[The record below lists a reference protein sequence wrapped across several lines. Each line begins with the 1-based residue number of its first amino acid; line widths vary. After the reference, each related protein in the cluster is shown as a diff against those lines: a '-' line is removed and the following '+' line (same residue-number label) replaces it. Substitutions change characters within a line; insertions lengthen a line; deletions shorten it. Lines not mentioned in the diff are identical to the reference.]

1 MSLRSH
7 AKRLLHLL
15 RLPAANWKG
24 LWLPAAILFFYLYSF
39 PYFAGIQ
46 SANELPRIYLA
57 MAIVDRGALNIDPEL
72 QRFQPTPD
80 TSTYK
85 GKLYCNKAPGMSF
98 LAVPAYAAMKR
109 WFNSNMPLGYGA
121 DKHRK
126 DDLRNMFYWLR
137 LSGATLPSLLFLLL
151 VWRFLGALIPRVATR
166 RWVLAAY
173 ALGTMAS
180 TYGTLLIAHQ
190 LSGLLVATG
199 YMLLFLRGR
208 GRGGWWTPALAGLAS
223 GAGVLV
229 DYQVAFIGPPLFIY
243 GLVVLRHR
251 FRGMTLFAAGAA
263 IPLAALLLYQ
273 WGAFDSPLR
282 TGYHF
287 PTNLQFQQ
295 WHSQGFLGMKGFSA
309 DACWAAFFSADNG
322 LFYFSPFLLL
332 ALPGVVVM
340 FCRRGLRADAVFCLL
355 LMLMFAYFTSS
366 LSFWPSGW
374 DVGPRYITCAL
385 PYFLVPVAVLLA
397 RLGEA
402 RWYWGIVPRGLMAAS
417 ILFYVT
423 INAVF
428 PHFPGNFSNPWL
440 DLIVRFGRAGFA
452 PYNLGW
458 LLGLR
463 GLPTLLPVLAVL
475 AALLLALMLTGQRR
489 VWQRVVT
496 AAGVL
501 VLITALLTFHHSQ
514 LSRRL
519 MPVPNDQFLGWMAGM
534 WEPKHEKLDTH
545 KLLPVGDRKKGG
557 LKTRVPWYG
566 HRQKKQK

>member
-1 MSLRSH
+1 MNPPTHLNSLLC
-7 AKRLLHLL
+7 RLWF
-15 RLPAANWKG
+15 PAAV
-24 LWLPAAILFFYLYSF
+24 AFFYLYSF

-57 MAIVDRGALNIDPEL
+57 MALVDRGALNIDPEL
-72 QRFQPTPD
+72 QRLQPTPD

-98 LAVPAYAAMKR
+98 FAVPAYAVMKL
-109 WFNSNMPLGYGA
+109 FNGNKPLGYGD
-121 DKHRK
+121 DKSRMK
-126 DDLRNMFYWLR
+126 DLRRMFYWLR
-137 LSGATLPSLLFLLL
+137 LFGATVPSLLFLLL
-151 VWRFLGALIPRVATR
+151 VWRFLGEIIPRIGTR

-199 YMLLFLRGR
+199 YLLLFLRSR
-208 GRGGWWTPALAGLAS
+208 QRGGWWTPALAGLAS

-243 GLVVLRHR
+243 GLVVLRPR
-251 FRGMTLFAAGAA
+251 IRPMALFAAGAA
-263 IPLAALLLYQ
+263 IPLASLLLYQ
-273 WGAFDSPLR
+273 WGAFDSPLH

-295 WHSQGFLGMKGFSA
+295 WHSQGFLGMKSFSA
-309 DACWAAFFSADNG
+309 SACWAAFFSSDNG

-332 ALPGVVVM
+332 ALPGLVEM
-340 FCRRGLRADAVFCLL
+340 FRRRDLRADAGFCLL
-355 LMLMFAYFTSS
+355 LMLFFAYFTSS

-385 PYFLVPVAVLLA
+385 PYFLVPVAALLA

-417 ILFYVT
+417 VLLYVT

-428 PHFPGNFSNPWL
+428 PHFPGNFSDPWF
-440 DLIVRFGRAGFA
+440 DLIVRFGRAGYA

-463 GLPTLLPVLAVL
+463 GLPTLLPVLLVLGGLL
-475 AALLLALMLTGQRR
+475 AALLLTGDRR
-489 VWQRVVT
+489 LWKRVVT

-501 VLITALLTFHHSQ
+501 VLITGLLTFYHAQ
-514 LSRRL
+514 LSRRK
-519 MPVPNDQFLGWMAGM
+519 MPVPNDQFIGWMAGM
-534 WEPKHEKLDTH
+534 WEPKHSKLDKR
-545 KLLPVGDRKKGG
+545 KLLHVGDRKKGG
-557 LKTRVPWYG
+557 LRTQVPW
-566 HRQKKQK
+566 HRSAKKK

>member
-1 MSLRSH
+1 MVWL
-7 AKRLLHLL
+7 K
-15 RLPAANWKG
+15 K
-24 LWLPAAILFFYLYSF
+24 LWLPAAIVFFYLYSF

-57 MAIVDRGALNIDPEL
+57 MALVDRGALNIDPEL

-85 GKLYCNKAPGMSF
+85 GKLYCNKAPGMSLF
-98 LAVPAYAAMKR
+98 AVPAYAVMKLV
-109 WFNSNMPLGYGA
+109 NGGKALGYGD
-121 DKHRK
+121 DKQRK
-126 DDLRNMFYWLR
+126 RDLRHMFYWLR
-137 LSGATLPSLLFLLL
+137 LAGSTVPSLLFLLL
-151 VWRFLGALIPRVATR
+151 VWRFLGEIVPRVATR

-173 ALGTMAS
+173 ALGTMAA

-199 YMLLFLRGR
+199 YLLLFLRSR

-223 GAGVLV
+223 GTGVLV

-243 GLVVLRHR
+243 GLVVLKPRIR
-251 FRGMTLFAAGAA
+251 PMALFAAGAA
-263 IPLAALLLYQ
+263 VPLATLLLYQ

-295 WHSQGFLGMKGFSA
+295 WHAQGFLGMKGFSKE
-309 DACWAAFFSADNG
+309 ACWAAFFSSDNG

-332 ALPGVVVM
+332 SLPGLVEM
-340 FCRRGLRADAVFCLL
+340 FRRRAFRADAAFCLL
-355 LMLMFAYFTSS
+355 LMLFFAYFTSS

-385 PYFLVPVAVLLA
+385 PYFMVPVAVLMA
-397 RLGEA
+397 RLGEV

-417 ILFYVT
+417 ILLYVT

-428 PHFPGNFSNPWL
+428 PHFPGNFSDPWF

-452 PYNLGW
+452 PYNLAW

-463 GLPTLLPVLAVL
+463 GLPTLLPVMAVL
-475 AALLLALMLTGQRR
+475 AALLLGLLLTGQRQRWRR
-489 VWQRVVT
+489 VAT
-496 AAGVL
+496 AAGAV
-501 VLITALLTFHHSQ
+501 VMVGGLLTFYHAQ
-514 LSRRL
+514 LSRRK

-534 WEPKHEKLDTH
+534 WEPKHEKLDTQ
-545 KLLPVGDRKKGG
+545 KLLPVGDRNTGG
-557 LKTRVPWYG
+557 LKTRTPWFG
-566 HRQKKQK
+566 EADKK